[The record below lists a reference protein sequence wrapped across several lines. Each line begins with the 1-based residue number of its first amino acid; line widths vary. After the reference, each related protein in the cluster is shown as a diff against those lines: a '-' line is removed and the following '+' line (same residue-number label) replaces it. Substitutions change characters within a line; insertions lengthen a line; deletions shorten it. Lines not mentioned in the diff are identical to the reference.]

1 MFEEA
6 ESDPSLT
13 DTDAKQ
19 LEQKLRTRL
28 LRAQYQHLEKQDR
41 ALLILVGGIDGAGK
55 GDTINLLNDW
65 LDPRHIRTM
74 AFPPPTA
81 EDLAYPPTYRF
92 WHHIPPKGETG
103 IMFGSGYAPLIVEAS
118 KKHPDLCL
126 LENMIMTARR
136 YEADLVSNGVQVI
149 KLWFHLS
156 KKAQRDR
163 TKRLLANPSTAWK
176 VGPRDQKVH
185 KHYDRLCQGA
195 QRVIEATDSDHSPW
209 VIIPAADANLRNIRT
224 AQAVLQAFEKRT
236 IRVPPLHDPS
246 KLPALKPKPNPLDS
260 VDYKKTISKDEYETQ
275 ILDLQNKLAEIVRS
289 DAFKKLALVL
299 VFEGQDAAGK
309 GGTIRRITH
318 ALDAR
323 QYEIMATAAPKA
335 YELARPYLWRFWR
348 NVPHLGRI
356 SIFDRSWYGRVLVER
371 VEKLITPTQYR
382 RAYSEINNFELQLS
396 ENNVLVLKFW
406 LTVTPEEQLKRFKE
420 REASAFKQ
428 FKITDDDWR
437 NRRKSPAYY
446 SAAGNMLKLTHTDSA
461 PWFVVPSN
469 DKRLARVTVLKHIIT
484 ALENTLKNQKLSDDL
499 INPRRPKKHDKK

>member
-13 DTDAKQ
+13 DTAAKQ
-19 LEQKLRTRL
+19 LEQRLRTRL
-28 LRAQYQHLEKQDR
+28 LRAQYEHLDKQDR

-92 WHHIPPKGETG
+92 WHHIPPKGEIG
-103 IMFGSGYAPLIVEAS
+103 IMFGSGYAPLVLEAS
-118 KKHPDLCL
+118 KKRPDLDL
-126 LENMIMTARR
+126 LESMIMTARR
-136 YEADLVSNGVQVI
+136 YEADLVSNDVQVI

-156 KKAQRDR
+156 KQAQRDR

-176 VGPRDQKVH
+176 VGPLDHKVH
-185 KHYDRLCQGA
+185 KHFERLCQGA
-195 QRVIEATDSDHSPW
+195 QRVIEATDADHSPW
-209 VIIPAADANLRNIRT
+209 IIIPAADDNLRNIRT
-224 AQAVLQAFEKRT
+224 AQAVLHAFEKRT

-246 KLPALKPKPNPLDS
+246 KLPALTPKRNPLDT
-260 VDYKKTISKDEYETQ
+260 VDYKKTIDKNEYETQ
-275 ILDLQNKLAEIVRS
+275 ILDLQNQLAEIVR
-289 DAFKKLALVL
+289 DAAFKKLALML

-309 GGTIRRITH
+309 GGAIRRITH

-323 QYEIMATAAPKA
+323 QFEIMATSAPKA

-371 VEKLITPTQYR
+371 VEKLITPAKYR
-382 RAYSEINNFELQLS
+382 RAYSEINNFELQLCGS
-396 ENNVLVLKFW
+396 NILVLKFW
-406 LTVTPEEQLKRFKE
+406 LTITPDEQLKRFKE

-437 NRRKSPAYY
+437 NRRKRVAYH
-446 SAAGNMLKLTHTDSA
+446 SAAGDMLKLTHTESA

-469 DKRLARVTVLKHIIT
+469 DKRHARVTVLKHIIET
-484 ALENTLKNQKLSDDL
+484 LEKTLKRQEQSGHENDSKH
-499 INPRRPKKHDKK
+499 RKKHGKK

>member
-13 DTDAKQ
+13 DTAAKQ
-19 LEQKLRTRL
+19 LEQHLRTRL

-65 LDPRHIRTM
+65 LDPRHIHTM

-92 WHHIPPKGETG
+92 WHHIPPRGETG
-103 IMFGSGYAPLIVEAS
+103 IMFGSGYAPLVIEAS
-118 KKHPDLCL
+118 KKRPDFEL

-163 TKRLLANPSTAWK
+163 TKRLLKNPSTAWK
-176 VGPRDQKVH
+176 VGPLDHKVH
-185 KHYDRLCQGA
+185 KHFDRICQGA
-195 QRVIEATDSDHSPW
+195 QRVIEATDSNHSPW
-209 VIIPAADANLRNIRT
+209 VIIPAADDNLRNIRT
-224 AQAVLQAFEKRT
+224 AQAVLQAFEQRS
-236 IRVPPLHDPS
+236 IRVPPLHDPV
-246 KLPALKPKPNPLDS
+246 KLPPLTRIRNPLDKL
-260 VDYKKTISKDEYETQ
+260 DYKKTIGKDEYDIQ
-275 ILDLQNKLAEIVRS
+275 ILDLQNQLAKIVRGE
-289 DAFKKLALVL
+289 AFKKLALML
-299 VFEGQDAAGK
+299 VFEGKDAAGK

-323 QYEIMATAAPKA
+323 QYEVMATSAPKA

-371 VEKLITPTQYR
+371 VEKLITPATYR
-382 RAYSEINNFELQLS
+382 RAYNEINSFELQLAQ
-396 ENNVLVLKFW
+396 NNILVLKFW
-406 LTVTPEEQLKRFKE
+406 LTVTSEEQLKRFKE

-428 FKITDDDWR
+428 FKLTDEDWR
-437 NRRKSPAYY
+437 NRRKQGAYHV
-446 SAAGNMLKLTHTDSA
+446 AAGDMLKLTNTESA

-469 DKRLARVTVLKHIIT
+469 DKRHARISVLQHIIT
-484 ALENTLKNQKLSDDL
+484 ALGDALNNQKKPDDL
-499 INPRRPKKHDKK
+499 INPRRQKKHDKK